1 MASQQKLFLVG
12 SKNTLTSYELPV
24 AFSEAIALIS
34 SGDLNISKQLNK
46 LDNHSDHDRLA
57 RVLDGIDMK
66 EKAFEVV
73 KSLDFKFEL
82 AIQLNFMDEALELA
96 RESSTVKRW
105 KETGDLCMNNGRFDD
120 CEECYKAANDIASLF
135 LLYTSMGDKE
145 GMEWLV
151 EQS

>member
-1 MASQQKLFLVG
+1 MASQNKLYLVG

-46 LDNHSDHDRLA
+46 LDNLYHDKLA

-82 AIQLNFMDEALELA
+82 AIQLNFIDEALELA

-105 KETGDLCMNNGRFDD
+105 KEAGDLCMNNGRFDD
-120 CEECYKAANDIASLF
+120 CEECFKAANDIASLF